1 MKSGFIKLIAIICC
15 AVLISVVILPESV
28 PVSAQT
34 LQEKYNAAE
43 KALKEAKNKKATQ
56 ENLKKALDDKI
67 KATQDLI
74 DDCNSRI
81 SELNKKISAKQ
92 AEIDKQKARMEADNE
107 QFRKRIRSIYMTGGN
122 QSNIQILLGAEDFSE
137 YLVLAEMTSTLAE
150 KDNELI
156 EKINAAISVIEKEQG
171 EIQAILDTQKE
182 EKSKLDSYN
191 NSLKKDV
198 AEVNSVIKGLNNDI
212 AAAQKTM
219 DDTAQKINQGS
230 SNSNISF
237 SGGNF
242 LWPVAGHYYISAGW
256 QSNDSVHNGNHK
268 GIDIAG
274 GGIAGKPVRAAADGK
289 VYYVSNGCT
298 HNYGK
303 NYSCGCGGGYGNYVA
318 IDHGPSAKDGK
329 TYKTLY
335 AHMKKAAVSNGAY
348 VKRGQ
353 IIGYVGTTGWST
365 GNHLHFEVIVNG
377 VKKNPANYS
386 YDR

>member
-1 MKSGFIKLIAIICC
+1 MKSKIIKFIAAFLCAI
-15 AVLISVVILPESV
+15 VISGVVVPEPINV
-28 PVSAQT
+28 GALTP
-34 LQEKYNAAE
+34 QEKYNAAQ
-43 KALKEAKNKKATQ
+43 KALNDAKKKKDAQ
-56 ENLKKALDDKI
+56 NQIKKALDDKI
-67 KATQDLI
+67 NATQELI
-74 DDCNSRI
+74 DDCNAKI
-81 SELNKKISAKQ
+81 SNLNSKISAKQ
-92 AEIDKQKARMEADNE
+92 AQIDAKKAEMEADNE
-107 QFRKRIRSIYMTGGN
+107 QFRKRIRSIYMTGT
-122 QSNIQILLGAEDFSE
+122 QSNIQILLGAEDFSD
-137 YLVLAEMTSTLAE
+137 YLVLAEMTSNLAA
-150 KDNELI
+150 KDNQLI
-156 EKINAAISVIEKEQG
+156 ERINDAIKIIEDEQADIKKLLDEQKKEKK
-171 EIQAILDTQKE
+171 ELDGYQQ
-182 EKSKLDSYN
+182 D
-191 NSLKKDV
+191 LKKDV

-212 AAAQKTM
+212 AKAQKDM
-219 DDTAQKINQGS
+219 NEAAEKINQGS

-237 SGGNF
+237 AGGNF

-289 VYYVSNGCT
+289 VYIVSNNCT

-377 VKKNPANYS
+377 VKKNPANFA

>member
-1 MKSGFIKLIAIICC
+1 MKSRFIKLIAVICC
-15 AVLISVVILPESV
+15 AFLICSVIIPEPV
-28 PVSAQT
+28 NVSAAT
-34 LQEKYNAAE
+34 AQEKYNAAQ
-43 KALKEAKNKKATQ
+43 KALNDAKKKKDAQ
-56 ENLKKALDDKI
+56 GEIKKALDDKI

-74 DDCNSRI
+74 DECNA
-81 SELNKKISAKQ
+81 KISDLNRKISVKQ
-92 AEIDKQKARMEADNE
+92 AEIDKKKAEMEADND
-107 QFRKRIRSIYMTGGN
+107 QFRKRIRSIYITGGN
-122 QSNIQILLGAEDFSE
+122 QSNVQILLGAEDFSE

-150 KDNELI
+150 KDNALI
-156 EKINAAISVIEKEQG
+156 EKINAAISIIEKEQND
-171 EIQAILDTQKE
+171 IKVILDDQKK

-191 NSLKKDV
+191 KTLKADV
-198 AEVNSVIKGLNNDI
+198 AEVNTVIKGLNNDI
-212 AAAQKTM
+212 AKAQKDM
-219 DDTAQKINQGS
+219 DDAAKEINQGS

-237 SGGNF
+237 AGGNF
-242 LWPVAGHYYISAGW
+242 LWPVAGHYYVSAGW

-289 VYYVSNGCT
+289 VYIVKNGCT

-318 IDHGPSAKDGK
+318 IDHGPNVKDGK

-335 AHMKKAAVSNGAY
+335 AHMKSAAVSNGAY

-353 IIGYVGTTGWST
+353 VIGYVGTTGWST
-365 GNHLHFEVIVNG
+365 GNHLHFEVIVNN
-377 VKKNPANYS
+377 VKKNPKNFS